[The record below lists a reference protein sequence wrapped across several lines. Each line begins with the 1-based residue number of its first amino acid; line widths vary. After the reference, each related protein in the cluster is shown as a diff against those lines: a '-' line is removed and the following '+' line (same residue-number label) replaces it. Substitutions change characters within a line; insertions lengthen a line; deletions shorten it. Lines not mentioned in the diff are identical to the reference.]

1 MISKLP
7 RWIEYGAFLLAA
19 LAGTVNAIGLMGFQH
34 QSISHLS
41 GTVTL
46 LGSSLYNA
54 NDLTL
59 HLLFIVLSFMLGAAI
74 SGFYIESTALKRGR
88 RYGIALCTEGAL
100 LFTALYVLVN
110 GSLTGHYFASAA
122 CGLQNAMIT
131 TYSGAIIRTTH
142 MTGLITDLG
151 IMIGERLKGRPFDR
165 RKATLFLFII
175 AGFVSGGTLGAALFK
190 HFDLYALAFPATFA
204 FIIAFCYSTFL
215 YVNKLTSKPSKNNTT
230 NTLVTQTEQ
239 IAQNTNSINL

>member
-7 RWIEYGAFLLAA
+7 RWIEFGAFLLAG

-54 NDLTL
+54 NGLTL
-59 HLLFIVLSFMLGAAI
+59 HLLFIALSFMFGAAM
-74 SGFYIESTALKRGR
+74 SGFYIESSALRLGR
-88 RYGIALCTEGAL
+88 RYGVALCTEGAL
-100 LFTALYVLVN
+100 LFLALYALIN

-151 IMIGERLKGRPFDR
+151 IMLGERLKGRPFDR

-175 AGFVSGGTLGAALFK
+175 SGFISGGAFGAALFSY
-190 HFDLYALAFPATFA
+190 FDLYALAFPASFA
-204 FIIAFCYSTFL
+204 FVIAICYSTYL
-215 YVNKLTSKPSKNNTT
+215 YVNNIHSR
-230 NTLVTQTEQ
+230 
-239 IAQNTNSINL
+239 